1 MMDKTR
7 IKLIAYSI
15 ITEARLHTYSGNYT
29 VYWNTVAAQEYILL
43 TDEIKKQI
51 INYIKQM
58 DFVLAIDTYAD
69 YIDLI
74 LALDICPN
82 AEEGE

>member
-1 MMDKTR
+1 MLDKTR

-15 ITEARLHTYSGNYT
+15 ITDARLHTYSGNY
-29 VYWNTVAAQEYILL
+29 VIYWNTVAAQEYILL
-43 TDEIKKQI
+43 TDEVKKQVT
-51 INYIKQM
+51 NYLKQM
-58 DFVLAIDTYAD
+58 DFVLAIDTYDD
-69 YIDLI
+69 YIDLN